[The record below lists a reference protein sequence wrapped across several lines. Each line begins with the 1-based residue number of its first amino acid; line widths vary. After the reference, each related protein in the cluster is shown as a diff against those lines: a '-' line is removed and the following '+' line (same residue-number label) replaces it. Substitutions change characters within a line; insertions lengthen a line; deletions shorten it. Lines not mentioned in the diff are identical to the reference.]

1 MYKILFIFLPFI
13 SLSQNVETMSYKGE
27 TVYILDSVAAVNI
40 IKKAEKGEKLNKI
53 NLEVD
58 KLITEIANHKI
69 VSDKMQMLMQEQLV
83 RLRSDLISETAEKK
97 KLIRNNQNFEQDKE
111 RLKSQRNAFAAIAVT
126 LLTIIIT
133 K

>member
-40 IKKAEKGEKLNKI
+40 INKAEKGEKLNKI

-97 KLIRNNQNFEQDKE
+97 KLIRDNQNFEQDKE